1 MWRFFK
7 TKEWAPWAYLG
18 SAFILGTLWLQVQID
33 VKINEWFGS
42 FYNMIQS
49 ALTTPNSVT
58 LSQYFGGLAD
68 FGKLAGMWIALS
80 LAGSFV
86 TSHFLFR
93 WRTSMAEWYH
103 SVYDKASKIEGA
115 SQRVQE
121 DTLKFARIV
130 ENLGVTLI
138 ESLMILVEFFPILV
152 ALGAGLTVLW
162 FGEWEYGLVSGALLW
177 SIGGTI
183 LLVVAGWL
191 LRLVG
196 IEYDI
201 QAREAAYRKALVV
214 AEDGE
219 YRPKTVAELY
229 DGVRKVHYTSYLQ
242 YLKFNVVRMAY
253 LQANVL
259 TAYIFLA
266 PAIVGGLM
274 TLGVLQQIVRAFGK
288 VEGSMQFILKSW
300 PTIIE
305 LASVYKRLRE
315 FERKIQHG

>member
-1 MWRFFK
+1 
-7 TKEWAPWAYLG
+7 
-18 SAFILGTLWLQVQID
+18 
-33 VKINEWFGS
+33 
-42 FYNMIQS
+42 
-49 ALTTPNSVT
+49 
-58 LSQYFGGLAD
+58 
-68 FGKLAGMWIALS
+68 
-80 LAGSFV
+80 
-86 TSHFLFR
+86 
-93 WRTSMAEWYH
+93 MAEWYH

-242 YLKFNVVRMAY
+242 YLKFNVIR
-253 LQANVL
+253 
-259 TAYIFLA
+259 
-266 PAIVGGLM
+266 
-274 TLGVLQQIVRAFGK
+274 
-288 VEGSMQFILKSW
+288 S
-300 PTIIE
+300 
-305 LASVYKRLRE
+305 
-315 FERKIQHG
+315 

>member
-7 TKEWAPWAYLG
+7 TRKWAIWAYGG
-18 SAFILGTLWLQVQID
+18 SALVLSGLWFMVQID
-33 VKINEWFGS
+33 VEINKFFGS
-42 FYNMIQS
+42 FYDTIQL
-49 ALTTPNSVT
+49 ALTKPGSVT
-58 LSQYFGGLAD
+58 MGQYFGQLLL
-68 FGKLAGMWIALS
+68 FGKLAAVWIALS
-80 LAGSFV
+80 LATSFF

-93 WRTSMAEWYH
+93 WRTSMVEYYH
-103 SVYDKASKIEGA
+103 SVYGKASKIEGA

-121 DTLKFARIV
+121 DTVRFARIV

-214 AEDGE
+214 AEDGD

>member
-1 MWRFFK
+1 
-7 TKEWAPWAYLG
+7 
-18 SAFILGTLWLQVQID
+18 
-33 VKINEWFGS
+33 
-42 FYNMIQS
+42 
-49 ALTTPNSVT
+49 
-58 LSQYFGGLAD
+58 
-68 FGKLAGMWIALS
+68 
-80 LAGSFV
+80 
-86 TSHFLFR
+86 
-93 WRTSMAEWYH
+93 MAEWYH

-305 LASVYKRLRE
+305 LASVYKLLRE

>member
-7 TKEWAPWAYLG
+7 TRKWAIWAYGG
-18 SAFILGTLWLQVQID
+18 SALVLSGLWFMVQID
-33 VKINEWFGS
+33 VEINKFFGS
-42 FYNMIQS
+42 FYDTIQL
-49 ALTTPNSVT
+49 ALTKPGSVT
-58 LSQYFGGLAD
+58 MGQYFGQLLL
-68 FGKLAGMWIALS
+68 FGKLAAVWIALS
-80 LAGSFV
+80 LATSFF

-93 WRTSMAEWYH
+93 WRTSMVEYYH
-103 SVYDKASKIEGA
+103 SVYGKASKIEGA

-121 DTLKFARIV
+121 DTVRFARIV

-138 ESLMILVEFFPILV
+138 ESLMILIEFFPILV

-177 SIGGTI
+177 SIGGTL

-214 AEDGE
+214 AEDGD

-305 LASVYKRLRE
+305 LASVYKRLVE
-315 FERKIQHG
+315 FERKIDGL

>member
-7 TKEWAPWAYLG
+7 TRKWAIWAYGG
-18 SAFILGTLWLQVQID
+18 SALVLSGLWFMVQID
-33 VKINEWFGS
+33 VEINKFFGS
-42 FYNMIQS
+42 FYDTIQL
-49 ALTTPNSVT
+49 ALTKPGSVT
-58 LSQYFGGLAD
+58 MGQYFGQLLL
-68 FGKLAGMWIALS
+68 FGKLAAVWIALS
-80 LAGSFV
+80 LATSFF

-93 WRTSMAEWYH
+93 WRTSMVEYYH
-103 SVYDKASKIEGA
+103 SVYGKASKIEGA

-121 DTLKFARIV
+121 DTVRFARIV

-138 ESLMILVEFFPILV
+138 ESLMILIEFFPILV

-177 SIGGTI
+177 SIGGTL

-229 DGVRKVHYTSYLQ
+229 NDVRKVHYTSYLQ

-305 LASVYKRLRE
+305 LASVYKRLVE
-315 FERKIQHG
+315 FERKIDGL